1 MILKRMLLAVSL
13 AATLPF
19 VAASTGS
26 LGTAGQAMQG
36 PSKLLP
42 AVSAM
47 GLSGSWYA
55 TVLPDGPPPFRGL
68 ITADGQGGVV
78 ASAQGDLLLN
88 AGSVATAGHGTWK
101 RIGPRR
107 YLITFRQ
114 VFYDGDGGYDGG
126 SLIRNDVELSQDGQT
141 FHGNVQF
148 EWYDANDDLVFT
160 GVSPT
165 HATRIHAEAL
175 VP

>member
-26 LGTAGQAMQG
+26 LGTAGQV
-36 PSKLLP
+36 LP
-42 AVSAM
+42 AQSAL

-55 TVLPDGPPPFRGL
+55 TISPDGPPPFRGL

-78 ASAQGDLLLN
+78 ASAQGDILLN
-88 AGSVATAGHGTWK
+88 AGSLATAGHGAWK

-107 YLITFRQ
+107 YLVTFRQ
-114 VFYDGDGGYDGG
+114 VFYDSDGGYDGG
-126 SLIRNDVELSQDGQT
+126 SLIRNDVELSRDGQE
-141 FHGNVQF
+141 FHGSVQF
-148 EWYDANDDLVFT
+148 EWYDPNDDLVFT
-160 GVSPT
+160 GVSPV

-175 VP
+175 MP